1 MAAPERDRCRIA
13 AQFQGRPAEPGVD
26 GWKVAP
32 FFFLATVK
40 GIQHDSINKSWDI
53 LYLFYFGYTCIFVE
67 WNLFL
72 PEFAPSLRKASP
84 VKGVFK
90 MMASRAWGK
99 CHGASFLG
107 RGGCPFCC
115 SVLFAAFWV
124 SLPSLWTWIQMVG
137 SVCICVTVLVAHRSS
152 QTMVHLWSN
161 MWFLGSETTLWY
173 KNTGS
178 SYFLWQTRR
187 PFFSGL
193 ITVIRSY
200 PAVSFTA
207 MAGDSFVPER
217 GAMTAG
223 NSRRT
228 KVDLST

>member
-1 MAAPERDRCRIA
+1 VSFLVIHGDPDHRQPIDQRTNGTMAAPERDRCRIA

-124 SLPSLWTWIQMVG
+124 SLPSL
-137 SVCICVTVLVAHRSS
+137 
-152 QTMVHLWSN
+152 
-161 MWFLGSETTLWY
+161 
-173 KNTGS
+173 
-178 SYFLWQTRR
+178 
-187 PFFSGL
+187 
-193 ITVIRSY
+193 
-200 PAVSFTA
+200 
-207 MAGDSFVPER
+207 
-217 GAMTAG
+217 
-223 NSRRT
+223 
-228 KVDLST
+228 